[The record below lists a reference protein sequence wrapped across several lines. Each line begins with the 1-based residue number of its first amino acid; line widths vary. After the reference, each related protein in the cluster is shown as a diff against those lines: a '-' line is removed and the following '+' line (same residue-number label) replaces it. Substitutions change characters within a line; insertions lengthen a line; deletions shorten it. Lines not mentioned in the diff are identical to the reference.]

1 VKKEAPLNE
10 SATLYVAA
18 RTLPARRME
27 RTTVEV
33 DMNFITKQR
42 GIQRVGV
49 TTWPNSSRDRWL
61 FYTAQKAKQLAVKAE
76 TGNRTNQ
83 GKSSREHAF
92 SRESAGTI
100 GYLEE

>member
-1 VKKEAPLNE
+1 LKLKPIKKEAPWNV

-42 GIQRVGV
+42 RIYRVCV
-49 TTWPNSSRDRWL
+49 AIWPNSSRDRWL
-61 FYTAQKAKQLAVKAE
+61 FYAARKAKQLAIE
-76 TGNRTNQ
+76 GRDRDSN
-83 GKSSREHAF
+83 
-92 SRESAGTI
+92 
-100 GYLEE
+100 